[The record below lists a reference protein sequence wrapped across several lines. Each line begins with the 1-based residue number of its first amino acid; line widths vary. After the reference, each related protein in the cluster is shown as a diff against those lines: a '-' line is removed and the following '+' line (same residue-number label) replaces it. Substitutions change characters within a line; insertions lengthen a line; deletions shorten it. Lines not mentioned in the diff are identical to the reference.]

1 MRTGNEF
8 GQGVRT
14 ARGGMSRGR
23 FLKLGGAGL
32 AGAAFGGGM
41 LSSCGSGSSA
51 ESFPER
57 PIEVIIAYA
66 AGGGT
71 DVGAR
76 ILQPFVEEE
85 LGVELE
91 IVNMPGGGGWAGWTQ
106 IANASP
112 DGYTVGFIN
121 SPNFMTGYLDPRQGR
136 DNIDLSSFQP
146 LGNQVTDYGAIAI
159 NPNDD
164 RFGDI
169 DELMQYAQD
178 NELTVTSTGVGS
190 DDHFASLSL
199 GDQHGAQFEVI
210 HNDGS
215 SDSVAALLGEN
226 VDVVFANV
234 GELYTLHNDGEVN
247 VVAIM
252 RDDEERSEFLPDVP
266 TLGEAGYP
274 EVYSWSSRGLAGPS
288 GIDQQIVDKLAGAFR
303 RGIQNQQ
310 HIDELAEQGLQVD
323 YRNPQDHR
331 QMLQQ
336 DQERATELGQ
346 RYIWGEGSG

>member
-1 MRTGNEF
+1 MGTHRSL
-8 GQGVRT
+8 
-14 ARGGMSRGR
+14 GGDISRRR

-41 LSSCGSGSSA
+41 LSSCGGASSP
-51 ESFPER
+51 EDFPER
-57 PIEVIIAYA
+57 PIEVVVAYE

-85 LGVELE
+85 LGVNLE

-106 IANASP
+106 IANANP

-136 DNIDLSSFQP
+136 EDVGLSSFQP

-169 DELMQYAQD
+169 EELMEHAQD

-190 DDHFASLSL
+190 DDHFASLAL
-199 GDQHGAQFEVI
+199 GDQHGAQFRVI
-210 HNDGS
+210 HNDGAA
-215 SDSVAALLGEN
+215 DSTAALLGQN

-234 GELYTLHNDGEVN
+234 GELYTLHNDGEIN
-247 VVAIM
+247 IVAVM
-252 RDDEERSEFLPDVP
+252 REGDERSEFLPDVP

-274 EVYSWSSRGLAGPS
+274 DVYSWSSRGLAGPA
-288 GIDQQIVDKLAGAFR
+288 GIDQQIMDKLVQAFE
-303 RGIQNQQ
+303 RGIQNQA
-310 HIDELAEQGLQVD
+310 HIDELASQGLQVD
-323 YRNPQDHR
+323 YRATQEHR
-331 QMLQQ
+331 EMLQQ
-336 DQERATELGQ
+336 DQDRAERLGQ
-346 RYIWGEGSG
+346 EYIWGESSA